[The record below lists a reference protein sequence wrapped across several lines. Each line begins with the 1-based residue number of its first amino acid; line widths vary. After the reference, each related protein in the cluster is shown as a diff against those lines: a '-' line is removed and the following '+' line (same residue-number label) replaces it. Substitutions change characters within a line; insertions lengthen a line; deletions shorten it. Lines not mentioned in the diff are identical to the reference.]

1 MDTTLVIMAAGIG
14 SRFGGGI
21 KQLEK
26 MGPNGEIIMDYS
38 IYDARKAGF
47 NKVVFII
54 RREIEKDFK
63 ETVGDRIAG
72 VMKVEYVYQELDRI
86 PSGYSVTPGRTKPWG
101 TGHAVLMCKDVV
113 KEPFAV
119 INADDFYG
127 EEAYKIIHDA
137 LVNPVKS
144 GCRYDFCMAGF
155 RLGNTL
161 SENGAVT
168 RGICVADKDGYL
180 QSVCETTGIRDVDG
194 KIVYDDN
201 GSDTV
206 ATASSCVSMNMW
218 GITPEF
224 FDELEPR
231 FRRFLDEIPEGDIKR
246 EFYLPTVMDELIRE
260 KLAKVR
266 VIPTDGK
273 WFGVTYKEDKP
284 SVVSSI
290 KKLIDE
296 GVYPQNLWA

>member
-54 RREIEKDFK
+54 RKDIEADFREI
-63 ETVGDRIAG
+63 VGDRISK
-72 VMKVEYVYQELDRI
+72 VMKVEYVYQEIDKLPEGCR
-86 PSGYSVTPGRTKPWG
+86 VTPGRTKPWG
-101 TGHAVLMCKDVV
+101 TGHAVLMCRDVV

-127 EEAYKIIHDA
+127 AEAYKIIHDE
-137 LVNPVKS
+137 LVNPAGS
-144 GCRYDFCMAGF
+144 GFRYNFCMAGF

-161 SENGAVT
+161 SDNGTVT
-168 RGICVADKDGYL
+168 RGICVADEDGYL
-180 QSVCETTGIRDVDG
+180 ESVCETTGIKSVDG
-194 KIVYDDN
+194 KIIHDDN
-201 GSDTV
+201 GSDMEVTS
-206 ATASSCVSMNMW
+206 SSCVSMNMW
-218 GITPEF
+218 GITPDF

-231 FRRFLDEIPEGDIKR
+231 FIKFIQGLSDDDVKK
-246 EFYLPTVMDELIRE
+246 EFYLPTVMDELIKE
-260 KLAKVR
+260 KLARVR
-266 VIPTDGK
+266 VLPTDGK
-273 WFGVTYKEDKP
+273 WFGVTYREDKP
-284 SVVSSI
+284 LVVDSI
-290 KKLIDE
+290 KKLIDN
-296 GVYPQNLWA
+296 GVYPANLWA